1 MGSLWGDT
9 NFVLRVMLDSRGNV
23 VGQIKLM
30 TGLGHRIR
38 DVRVGPD
45 GYVYLLTDDTE
56 GAILRM
62 EPAKIDGHPAHRH
75 D

>member
-9 NFVLRVMLDSRGNV
+9 NFVLRVILDGRGTV

-45 GYVYLLTDDTE
+45 GYVYLLTDDTD
-56 GAILRM
+56 GAMLRM
-62 EPAKIDGHPAHRH
+62 EPAK
-75 D
+75 

>member
-9 NFVLRVMLDSRGNV
+9 NFVLRVLLDSRGNV

-45 GYVYLLTDDTE
+45 GYVYLLTDDTD
-56 GAILRM
+56 GAMLRM
-62 EPAKIDGHPAHRH
+62 EPAKQ
-75 D
+75 